1 MEESLNL
8 NMDKEY
14 IKITFPDGR
23 KQDFK
28 YGTTGYDI
36 AKSISPSL
44 LKKAIAIEIDGS
56 EQDLCENISSDA
68 NISILTL
75 NDNKGLSIMRH
86 TLTAQVLAKALKN
99 LYPNVKLAI
108 GPVIEN
114 GFYYDFDLD
123 KSITIQDLPMI
134 EKEMK
139 KIISSGNEI
148 EKKYLSK
155 EKAADLFK
163 NKNETYKVD
172 IIERS
177 EQQGNFSTYYQK
189 NTDFVDLCYGP
200 HLPSLKHI
208 GPFKLTKVAGAYW
221 KGDSKNKMLQRIYG
235 TAWKNQDDLKK
246 YLNMLEEAEKRDH
259 RALGKQLDLF
269 HFQEEAPGAVFW
281 HPKGWTIFQNLIN
294 YMRKKQEEAGYLEI
308 NTPEILDKSLWQ
320 RSGHLDKF
328 GDNMFTTITEDKKE
342 YAIKPMNCPGGVQV
356 FRQGLRSYRE
366 LPYKIAEFGKVHR
379 YEPSGALHGLMR
391 VRAFTQD
398 DAHIFCTEQQI
409 EEECIKLCNLIT
421 NIYKDFG
428 FDQIVIKYSDRPE
441 KRVGSDIVWD
451 KSEEAL
457 LNTIKSLNVPY
468 EINSGEGAFYGP
480 KLEFVLRDAI
490 GRDWQCGTVQIDLNL
505 PERLDCN
512 FINSE
517 GNKERPVMIHRALF
531 GSLERF
537 IGILIEH
544 YSGNL
549 PLWLCPVKAVIA
561 TVTEKCNDYA
571 KNVFDLLNN
580 NNIKTEI
587 DLRNEKIGYKVR
599 EHSHSKIPII
609 IIVGEKEKSH
619 NSVAVR
625 NLGSKNVETYILEDF
640 IKITKNQIEQP

>member
-1 MEESLNL
+1 
-8 NMDKEY
+8 MDKEY

-123 KSITIQDLPMI
+123 KSITIQDLPLI

-609 IIVGEKEKSH
+609 IIIGEKEKSH

>member
-1 MEESLNL
+1 
-8 NMDKEY
+8 MDKEY

-28 YGTTGYDI
+28 HGTTGYDI

-114 GFYYDFDLD
+114 GFYYDFELD
-123 KSITIQDLPMI
+123 KSITTQDLPMI

-155 EKAADLFK
+155 EKVTDLFR

-172 IIERS
+172 IIEKS

-294 YMRKKQEEAGYLEI
+294 YMRKKQDEAGYLEI

-342 YAIKPMNCPGGVQV
+342 YAIKPMNCPGGIQV

-609 IIVGEKEKSH
+609 IIIGEKEKS
-619 NSVAVR
+619 NNAIAVR
-625 NLGSKNVETYILEDF
+625 KLGSKNVETLILEDF

>member
-1 MEESLNL
+1 
-8 NMDKEY
+8 MDKEY

-56 EQDLCENISSDA
+56 EQDLCENISGDA

-75 NDNKGLSIMRH
+75 NDNKGLNIMRH

-155 EKAADLFK
+155 EKVTDLFR

-294 YMRKKQEEAGYLEI
+294 YMRKKQDEAGYLEI

-320 RSGHLDKF
+320 RSGHLEKF

-342 YAIKPMNCPGGVQV
+342 YAIKPMNCPGGIQV

-468 EINSGEGAFYGP
+468 EVNSGEGAFYGP

-561 TVTEKCNDYA
+561 TVTKKCNDYA

-609 IIVGEKEKSH
+609 IIIGEKEKS
-619 NSVAVR
+619 NNAVAIR
-625 NLGSKNVETYILEDF
+625 KLGSKNVETFILEDF

>member
-1 MEESLNL
+1 
-8 NMDKEY
+8 MDKEY

-56 EQDLCENISSDA
+56 EQDLCENISCDA

-75 NDNKGLSIMRH
+75 NDNKGLNIMRH

-114 GFYYDFDLD
+114 GFYYDFELD

-155 EKAADLFK
+155 EKVTDLFR
-163 NKNETYKVD
+163 NKNETYKID
-172 IIERS
+172 IIEKS

-294 YMRKKQEEAGYLEI
+294 YMRKKQDEAGYLEI

-320 RSGHLDKF
+320 RSGHLEKF

-342 YAIKPMNCPGGVQV
+342 YAIKPMNCPGGIQV

-441 KRVGSDIVWD
+441 KRVGSDIVWN
-451 KSEEAL
+451 KSEKAL

-468 EINSGEGAFYGP
+468 EVNSGEGAFYGP

-561 TVTEKCNDYA
+561 TVTEKCNDFA

-609 IIVGEKEKSH
+609 IIIGEKEKSH
-619 NSVAVR
+619 NSVAIR
-625 NLGSKNVETYILEDF
+625 KLGSKNVETFILEDF

>member
-1 MEESLNL
+1 
-8 NMDKEY
+8 MDKEY

-155 EKAADLFK
+155 EKVADLFK

-294 YMRKKQEEAGYLEI
+294 YMRKKQDEAGYLEI

-342 YAIKPMNCPGGVQV
+342 YAIKPMNCPGGIQV

-609 IIVGEKEKSH
+609 IIIGEKEKSH
-619 NSVAVR
+619 NAVAVR
-625 NLGSKNVETYILEDF
+625 KLGSKNVETFILEDF

>member
-1 MEESLNL
+1 
-8 NMDKEY
+8 MDKEY

-56 EQDLCENISSDA
+56 EQDLCENISCDA

-123 KSITIQDLPMI
+123 KSITIQDLPII

-155 EKAADLFK
+155 EKVADLFK

-259 RALGKQLDLF
+259 RVLGKQLDLF
-269 HFQEEAPGAVFW
+269 HFQEEAPGAIFW

-294 YMRKKQEEAGYLEI
+294 YMRKKQDEAGYLEI

-320 RSGHLDKF
+320 KSGHLDKF

-571 KNVFDLLNN
+571 KYVFDLLNN

-609 IIVGEKEKSH
+609 IIIGEKEKS
-619 NSVAVR
+619 NNAVAIR
-625 NLGSKNVETYILEDF
+625 KLGSKNVETFILEDF

>member
-1 MEESLNL
+1 
-8 NMDKEY
+8 MDKEY

-28 YGTTGYDI
+28 HGTTGYDI

-155 EKAADLFK
+155 EKVADLFR

-294 YMRKKQEEAGYLEI
+294 YMRKKQDEAGYLEI
-308 NTPEILDKSLWQ
+308 NTPDILDKSLWQ

-421 NIYKDFG
+421 DIYKDFG

-441 KRVGSDIVWD
+441 KRVGSDTVWD

-490 GRDWQCGTVQIDLNL
+490 GRDWQCGTIQIDLNL

-609 IIVGEKEKSH
+609 IIIGEKEKSEKA
-619 NSVAVR
+619 VAVR
-625 NLGSKNVETYILEDF
+625 RLGSKSVDTFSLEDF

>member
-1 MEESLNL
+1 
-8 NMDKEY
+8 MDKEY

-36 AKSISPSL
+36 AKSISSSL
-44 LKKAIAIEIDGS
+44 LKKAIAIEIDGA

-75 NDNKGLSIMRH
+75 NDNKGLNIMRH

-108 GPVIEN
+108 GPIIEN
-114 GFYYDFDLD
+114 GFYYDFELD
-123 KSITIQDLPMI
+123 KSITTQDLPMI

-155 EKAADLFK
+155 EKVTDLFR

-177 EQQGNFSTYYQK
+177 EQHGNFSTYYQK

-246 YLNMLEEAEKRDH
+246 YLNMIEEAEKRDH
-259 RALGKQLDLF
+259 RVLGKQLDLF

-281 HPKGWTIFQNLIN
+281 HPKGWNIFQNLIN
-294 YMRKKQEEAGYLEI
+294 YMRKKQDEAGYLEI

-320 RSGHLDKF
+320 RSGHLEKF
-328 GDNMFTTITEDKKE
+328 GDNMFTTTTEDKKE
-342 YAIKPMNCPGGVQV
+342 YAIKPMNCPGGIQV

-409 EEECIKLCNLIT
+409 EQECIKLCNLIT

-468 EINSGEGAFYGP
+468 EVNSGEGAFYGP

-549 PLWLCPVKAVIA
+549 PLWLAPVKAVIA
-561 TVTEKCNDYA
+561 TVTDKCNDYA
-571 KNVFDLLNN
+571 KNISDLLNN

-609 IIVGEKEKSH
+609 IIIGEKEKSQ
-619 NSVAVR
+619 NTVAVR
-625 NLGSKNVETYILEDF
+625 KLGSKNVESLLLEDF
-640 IKITKNQIEQP
+640 IKITKNQIKQP

>member
-1 MEESLNL
+1 
-8 NMDKEY
+8 MDKEY

-155 EKAADLFK
+155 EKVADLFR

-294 YMRKKQEEAGYLEI
+294 YMRKKQDEAGYLEI

-342 YAIKPMNCPGGVQV
+342 YAIKPMNCPGGIQV

-609 IIVGEKEKSH
+609 IIIGEKEKSH

-625 NLGSKNVETYILEDF
+625 KLGSKNVETYILEDF

>member
-1 MEESLNL
+1 
-8 NMDKEY
+8 MDKEY

-28 YGTTGYDI
+28 HGTTGYDI

-123 KSITIQDLPMI
+123 KSITIQDLPLI

-155 EKAADLFK
+155 EKVADLFK

-294 YMRKKQEEAGYLEI
+294 YMRKKQDEAGYLEI

-609 IIVGEKEKSH
+609 IIIGEKEKS
-619 NSVAVR
+619 NNAVAIR
-625 NLGSKNVETYILEDF
+625 KLGSKNVETFILEDF

>member
-1 MEESLNL
+1 
-8 NMDKEY
+8 MDKEY

-155 EKAADLFK
+155 EKVADLFR

-294 YMRKKQEEAGYLEI
+294 YMRKKQDEAGYLEI
-308 NTPEILDKSLWQ
+308 NTPDILDKSLWQ

-342 YAIKPMNCPGGVQV
+342 YAIKPMNCPGGIQV

-609 IIVGEKEKSH
+609 IIIGEKEKS
-619 NSVAVR
+619 NNAVAIR
-625 NLGSKNVETYILEDF
+625 KLGSKNVETFILEDF

>member
-1 MEESLNL
+1 
-8 NMDKEY
+8 MDTEEY

-23 KQDFK
+23 IEDYK
-28 YGTTGYDI
+28 YGSTGYDI

-44 LKKAIAIEIDGS
+44 LKKAIAIEIDGA
-56 EQDLCENISSDA
+56 EQDLCETICSDA
-68 NISILTL
+68 NVSILTL
-75 NDNKGLSIMRH
+75 NDNKGLDIMRH
-86 TLTAQVLAKALKN
+86 TLTAQVLAKALKT
-99 LYPNVKLAI
+99 LYPSVKLAI
-108 GPVIEN
+108 GPTIEN
-114 GFYYDFDLD
+114 GFYYDFELD
-123 KSITIQDLPMI
+123 KSITIQDLPII

-139 KIISSGNEI
+139 KIISSGNDI

-155 EKAADLFK
+155 EKVIELF
-163 NKNETYKVD
+163 NKKDEKYKVD

-177 EQQGNFSTYYQK
+177 EQKDNFSTYNQK
-189 NTDFVDLCYGP
+189 NTDFVDLCFGP
-200 HLPSLKHI
+200 HLPSLRHI

-235 TAWKNQDDLKK
+235 TAWKNEDDLKK

-259 RALGKQLDLF
+259 RTLGKQLNLF

-281 HPKGWTIFQNLIN
+281 HPRGWTIFQNLIN
-294 YMRKKQEEAGYLEI
+294 YMRKKQENAGYLEI
-308 NTPEILDKSLWQ
+308 NTPEILDKGLWQ
-320 RSGHLDKF
+320 RSGHLEKF
-328 GDNMFTTITEDKKE
+328 GDNMFTTTTEDEKE
-342 YAIKPMNCPGGVQV
+342 YAIKPMNCPGGIQV
-356 FRQGLRSYRE
+356 FRQGLKSYRD

-409 EEECIKLCNLIT
+409 EEECVKLCNLIT

-441 KRVGSDIVWD
+441 KRVGNDIVWD
-451 KSEEAL
+451 KSEKAL

-468 EINSGEGAFYGP
+468 EVNSGEGAFYGP

-512 FINSE
+512 FINGE

-549 PLWLCPVKAVIA
+549 PIWLCPIKAVIA
-561 TVTEKCNDYA
+561 TVTEKCSDYA
-571 KNVFDLLNN
+571 KNVCDLLNE

-609 IIVGEKEKSH
+609 IIIGEKEKSDK
-619 NSVAVR
+619 SLAIR
-625 NLGSKNVETYILEDF
+625 RLGSKNVETYSLEEF
-640 IKITKNQIEQP
+640 IKITKNQIKEP

>member
-1 MEESLNL
+1 
-8 NMDKEY
+8 MDKEY

-28 YGTTGYDI
+28 HGTTGYDI

-44 LKKAIAIEIDGS
+44 LKKAIAIEINGS
-56 EQDLCENISSDA
+56 EQDLCENINSDA

-75 NDNKGLSIMRH
+75 NDNKGLNIMRH

-108 GPVIEN
+108 GPIIEN
-114 GFYYDFDLD
+114 GFYYDFELD
-123 KSITIQDLPMI
+123 KSITIQDLPAI

-294 YMRKKQEEAGYLEI
+294 YMRKKQDEAGYLEI

-342 YAIKPMNCPGGVQV
+342 YAIKPMNCPGGIQV

-609 IIVGEKEKSH
+609 IIIGEKEKSH

>member
-1 MEESLNL
+1 
-8 NMDKEY
+8 MDKEY

-28 YGTTGYDI
+28 NGATGYDI

-56 EQDLCENISSDA
+56 EQDLCENISCDA

-75 NDNKGLSIMRH
+75 NDNKGLNIMRH

-108 GPVIEN
+108 GPIIEN
-114 GFYYDFDLD
+114 GFYYDFELD

-155 EKAADLFK
+155 EKVANLFK

-177 EQQGNFSTYYQK
+177 EQQGSFSTYYQK

-294 YMRKKQEEAGYLEI
+294 YMRKKQDEAGYLEI

-320 RSGHLDKF
+320 RSGHLEKF

-409 EEECIKLCNLIT
+409 EVECIKLCNLIT

-441 KRVGSDIVWD
+441 KRVGNDIVWD

-468 EINSGEGAFYGP
+468 EVNSGEGAFYGP

-571 KNVFDLLNN
+571 KNVFDLLNY

-609 IIVGEKEKSH
+609 IIIGEKEKSH
-619 NSVAVR
+619 NAVAVR
-625 NLGSKNVETYILEDF
+625 KLGSKNVETFILEDF

>member
-1 MEESLNL
+1 
-8 NMDKEY
+8 MDKEY

-155 EKAADLFK
+155 EKVADLFK

-294 YMRKKQEEAGYLEI
+294 YMRKKQDEAGYLEI

-609 IIVGEKEKSH
+609 IIIGEKEKSH

-625 NLGSKNVETYILEDF
+625 KLGSKNVETYILEDF

>member
-1 MEESLNL
+1 
-8 NMDKEY
+8 MDKEY

-155 EKAADLFK
+155 EKVTDLFR

-294 YMRKKQEEAGYLEI
+294 YMRKKQDEAGYLEI

-320 RSGHLDKF
+320 RSGHLEKF

-342 YAIKPMNCPGGVQV
+342 YAIKPMNCPGGIQV

-468 EINSGEGAFYGP
+468 EVNSGEGAFYGP

-609 IIVGEKEKSH
+609 IIIGEKEKS
-619 NSVAVR
+619 NNAVAIR
-625 NLGSKNVETYILEDF
+625 KLGSKNVETFILEDF

>member
-1 MEESLNL
+1 
-8 NMDKEY
+8 MDKEY

-123 KSITIQDLPMI
+123 KSITIQDLPII

-155 EKAADLFK
+155 EKVADLFK

-294 YMRKKQEEAGYLEI
+294 YMRKKQDEAGYLEI

-342 YAIKPMNCPGGVQV
+342 YAIKPMNCPGGIQV

-609 IIVGEKEKSH
+609 IIIGEKEKS
-619 NSVAVR
+619 NNAVAIR
-625 NLGSKNVETYILEDF
+625 KLGSKNVETFILEDF

>member
-1 MEESLNL
+1 
-8 NMDKEY
+8 MDKEY

-28 YGTTGYDI
+28 HGTTGYDI

-56 EQDLCENISSDA
+56 EQDLCENISGDA

-75 NDNKGLSIMRH
+75 NDNKGLNIMRH

-108 GPVIEN
+108 GPIIEN
-114 GFYYDFDLD
+114 GFYYDFELD
-123 KSITIQDLPMI
+123 KSITTQDLPMI

-155 EKAADLFK
+155 EKVTDLFR

-294 YMRKKQEEAGYLEI
+294 YMRKKQDEAGYLEI

-342 YAIKPMNCPGGVQV
+342 YAIKPMNCPGGIQV

-468 EINSGEGAFYGP
+468 EFNSGEGAFYGP

-549 PLWLCPVKAVIA
+549 PLWLCPIKAVIA

-571 KNVFDLLNN
+571 KSVCDLLNN
-580 NNIKTEI
+580 NNIKAEI

-609 IIVGEKEKSH
+609 IIIGEKEKSH
-619 NSVAVR
+619 NAVAVR
-625 NLGSKNVETYILEDF
+625 KLGSKNVETFLLEDF
-640 IKITKNQIEQP
+640 IKITKNQIKEPC

>member
-123 KSITIQDLPMI
+123 KSITIQDLPLI

-155 EKAADLFK
+155 EKVADLFK

-294 YMRKKQEEAGYLEI
+294 YMRKKQDEAGYLEI

-609 IIVGEKEKSH
+609 IIIGEKEKSH

-640 IKITKNQIEQP
+640 IKITKNQIGQL

>member
-1 MEESLNL
+1 
-8 NMDKEY
+8 MDKEY

-155 EKAADLFK
+155 EKVADLFR

-294 YMRKKQEEAGYLEI
+294 YMRKKQDEAGYLEI
-308 NTPEILDKSLWQ
+308 NTPDILDKSLWQ

-342 YAIKPMNCPGGVQV
+342 YAIKPMNCPGGIQV

-609 IIVGEKEKSH
+609 IIIGEKEKSH
-619 NSVAVR
+619 NTVAVR
-625 NLGSKNVETYILEDF
+625 KLGSENVETIILEDF

>member
-1 MEESLNL
+1 
-8 NMDKEY
+8 MDKEY

-28 YGTTGYDI
+28 YGITGYDI

-123 KSITIQDLPMI
+123 KSITTQDLPLI

-155 EKAADLFK
+155 EKVADLFK

-356 FRQGLRSYRE
+356 FRQGLKSYRE

-609 IIVGEKEKSH
+609 IIIGEKEKSQ
-619 NSVAVR
+619 NAVAVR
-625 NLGSKNVETYILEDF
+625 KLGSKNVETFILEDF
-640 IKITKNQIEQP
+640 IKITKNQIKQP

>member
-108 GPVIEN
+108 GPIIEN
-114 GFYYDFDLD
+114 GFYYDFELD

-155 EKAADLFK
+155 EKVTDLFR

-294 YMRKKQEEAGYLEI
+294 YMRKKQDEAGYLEI

-342 YAIKPMNCPGGVQV
+342 YAIKPMNCPGGIQV

-609 IIVGEKEKSH
+609 IIIGEKEKS
-619 NSVAVR
+619 NNAVAVR
-625 NLGSKNVETYILEDF
+625 KLGSKNVETFILEDF